1 MRPET
6 YSGRPDAGSP
16 SAKAQQLWSRWVLQ
30 TARNWQDVADVVRMT
45 DIDLID
51 QDHRKIVEL
60 TLELGN
66 VLQSGEFDLKKIRL
80 QSTALE
86 NLYAYSEYHF
96 HREERLIQQFDLP
109 YIDRQRSQHHAL
121 LARLRTVIGDFEQGR
136 LTATM
141 NLKSSVLEWW
151 VSHINELD
159 YQTFSQE
166 GMVERIIHSA
176 DNWEAMQDVVKP
188 VGIADLDAEH
198 RQLAVM
204 ALWLVKAARQGGETK
219 ENLYLALYQAAEA
232 HFQHEEKLITAHGLP
247 GLDEHSRQ
255 HAKFLQGL
263 QAYVDAWDK
272 GDRVVS
278 EESLY
283 AILGWW
289 VAHINEVDA
298 PFFSFDRVSEHVFT
312 SVSEWDDFRRFI
324 RPSCVPQIDQDHEV
338 ISSLLLRIDR
348 LAVLADGEEATAR
361 WLEYFDSIIA
371 VIRKHFTE
379 EQALMA
385 QHQLPVAN
393 VHRDEHEKFL
403 LLLSGYREDVA
414 HRRLLVSATLKQHIL
429 DWWVNHA
436 NQFDYPTFSALE
448 WDDSFTL

>member
-1 MRPET
+1 MKPDP

-16 SAKAQQLWSRWVLQ
+16 AAKAQQLWSHWVLQ

-45 DIDLID
+45 DIDIID

-60 TLELGN
+60 TLELGD
-66 VLQSGEFDLKKIRL
+66 VLHGGGFDLQKIRL
-80 QSTALE
+80 QSAALE

-96 HREERLIQQFDLP
+96 HREERLIQQFGLS
-109 YIDRQRSQHHAL
+109 YIDRQRSQHRAL
-121 LARLRTVIGDFEQGR
+121 LARMRGVIGDFEQGR

-141 NLKSSVLEWW
+141 NLRNSILEWW
-151 VSHINELD
+151 VGHINELD
-159 YQTFSQE
+159 YRTFTQE
-166 GMVERIIHSA
+166 GLVDRVIHAA
-176 DNWEAMQDVVKP
+176 DKWEAIQDVVKP

-204 ALWLVKAARQGGETK
+204 ALWLVQAARRGDDTP

-232 HFQHEEKLITAHGLP
+232 HFQHEEKLIAAHGLP

-263 QAYVDAWDK
+263 QTFVDAWEK
-272 GDRVVS
+272 GERAVS

-289 VAHINEVDA
+289 IAHINEVDA

-312 SVSEWDDFRRFI
+312 SVTDWNDFRRFL
-324 RPSCVPQIDQDHEV
+324 RATCVPQIDQDHEV

-348 LAVLADGEEATAR
+348 LSIQADDGQGTAR

-371 VIRKHFTE
+371 VIRKHFAE
-379 EQALMA
+379 EQELMA
-385 QHQLPVAN
+385 RHQLPLAN

-403 LLLSGYREDVA
+403 LMLAAYRDDVA

-448 WDDSFTL
+448 WDDSFNL